1 MRPQPEFLP
10 LTPAEGRACGIEAF
24 DVILVTGDAYV
35 DHPSFGTALIGR
47 VLWDAGFSVGIIAQ
61 PDWKSGRDITRLGK
75 PRLFF
80 GISSG
85 NVDSMVNNFTPS
97 LKRRSSDVYSPG
109 GIPRRPDRA
118 AVVYA
123 NLVHAA
129 YPNVPLVLGGI
140 EASLRRFAHY
150 DYWQDRVRQSLLAD
164 APATLLAYG
173 MAERQMVAIARR
185 LNAGEPARSLRDI
198 PGTCYTMEVAAWRAA
213 SHEGIVEIPSFT
225 EISSDKIAYAKA
237 FALHYREQD
246 PVRGR
251 PVAQPHPKTVVI
263 QNPPALPLTPSE
275 LDHVYELPFSR
286 RAHPSYRKPVP
297 ALEPVQFS
305 VVSHRG
311 CFGSCSF
318 CALTHHQGRIV
329 QSRSIGSVVR
339 EVTRMAKM
347 PEFKGIVQDVGGPTA
362 NMYGMECSRW
372 DPAGACADRSCSPAC
387 PTLKT
392 SHRQLTGLLRSIS
405 AVPGVKK
412 VFVGSGIRYD
422 LVLADDP
429 GSGYLEELCARHVS
443 GHLKV
448 APEHISPRVTQAMN
462 KPEGSVFEKFRN
474 RFEALQQGKAK
485 RQYLVPYFMSGHPGC
500 GVNDMVALAEYI
512 RDRGLYTEQVQD
524 FTPTPMSVS
533 TCMYY
538 TGLNPFTL
546 EPVHVPKGREKWIQR
561 ALLQYREPQNRGL
574 VLEGLKM
581 AGRED
586 LIGNGK
592 KCLVSGDGYFGQ
604 PRPGPG
610 SRQQLSGLRPART
623 DDPGRSRKKEK
634 PGPQDRP

>member
-1 MRPQPEFLP
+1 MRSQPPFLP
-10 LTPAEGRACGIEAF
+10 VSLLEAEALGIGQF
-24 DVILVTGDAYV
+24 DIILVTGDAYV

-47 VLWDAGFSVGIIAQ
+47 VLWDAGFSVGIISQ
-61 PDWKSGRDITRLGK
+61 PDVKTEQDFTALGK

-85 NVDSMVNNFTPS
+85 NVDSMVDNLTPN
-97 LKRRSSDVYSPG
+97 LKRRRSDVYSPG

-118 AVVYA
+118 TIVYA
-123 NLVHAA
+123 NRVHAA
-129 YPNVPLVLGGI
+129 YPGTPIVIGGI

-150 DYWQDRVRQSLLAD
+150 DYWQDRVRQSILAD

-173 MAERQMVAIARR
+173 MAEEQMIAIARR
-185 LNAGEPARSLRDI
+185 LDVGAPTRSLRDI
-198 PGTCYTMEVAAWRAA
+198 PGTCYTMEVTEWRAA
-213 SHEGIVEIPSFT
+213 PHEGIVELPGLS
-225 EISSDKIAYAKA
+225 EVSSDKTAYARA

-251 PVAQPHPKTVVI
+251 PVAQPHPKTVIV
-263 QNPPALPLTPSE
+263 QNPPARPLSSAE
-275 LDHVYELPFSR
+275 LDHIYELPFSR
-286 RAHPSYRKPVP
+286 RAHPSYREPVP

-329 QSRSIGSVVR
+329 QSRSAASIVR
-339 EVTRMAKM
+339 EVTRMTAM

-362 NMYGMECSRW
+362 NMYGMACDRW
-372 DPAGACADRSCSPAC
+372 GTAGACPDKSCSPAC
-387 PTLKT
+387 PTLRT
-392 SHRQLTGLLRSIS
+392 SHRNLAELLKKVSE
-405 AVPGVKK
+405 VPGVKK

-422 LVLADDP
+422 LVLADDS
-429 GSGYLEELCARHVS
+429 GSRYLDELCDRHVS

-448 APEHISPRVTQAMN
+448 APEHISPRVTKAMN
-462 KPEGSVFEKFRN
+462 KPDGSVFDRFVD
-474 RFEALQQGKAK
+474 RFEALQKGKPR

-500 GVNDMVALAEYI
+500 TVSDMVELAEYI

-546 EPVHVPKGREKWIQR
+546 APVHVPKGREKKIQR
-561 ALLQYREPQNRGL
+561 ALMQYREPQNRGL
-574 VLEGLKM
+574 VLEGLRM
-581 AGRED
+581 AGRSD
-586 LIGNGK
+586 LIGSGK
-592 KCLVSGDGYFGQ
+592 TCLVVGENHGDQ
-604 PRPGPG
+604 SRPKPAAQWKRTG
-610 SRQQLSGLRPART
+610 RQ
-623 DDPGRSRKKEK
+623 DPGHD
-634 PGPQDRP
+634 PQ